1 MRRLPTFLR
10 ILAATSAFVAPN
22 LARAVPPDP
31 VPSLDLRN
39 YRPSTDPVGGLF
51 IEPASTPAH
60 LDSNVGLSLSY
71 ARVPVRLHG
80 MITGEV
86 FNVIAHQLTGDL
98 VGSIGLGE
106 NYSVGI
112 DLPFIVA
119 QTGDTLTKRETEVL
133 GPMNLPAQA
142 FGDVALTVK
151 AVLIQP
157 TAGKMGGFALA
168 FHNRF
173 TVPTGDRG
181 SFLGEGHVTNTSRLF
196 AELRILLVGVH
207 LAGGLKLRAEAERF
221 SCANVSL
228 VYGVDPCPQIL
239 GTRFPSRLVCHFGRR
254 RWESIRKGAGHFCW
268 RAKDISRYRRPR
280 P

>member
-1 MRRLPTFLR
+1 
-10 ILAATSAFVAPN
+10 
-22 LARAVPPDP
+22 
-31 VPSLDLRN
+31 
-39 YRPSTDPVGGLF
+39 VGGLF

-196 AELRILLVGVH
+196 AETSPPNPLSSS
-207 LAGGLKLRAEAERF
+207 A
-221 SCANVSL
+221 SL
-228 VYGVDPCPQIL
+228 VERGSPERAFFWLPPL
-239 GTRFPSRLVCHFGRR
+239 HAALRSNAELET
-254 RWESIRKGAGHFCW
+254 GAMRSW
-268 RAKDISRYRRPR
+268 RGGPGG
-280 P
+280 